1 MLLLIAHIVI
11 CLCLLAAMLSVW
23 LPPSVLPIPAW
34 FGLAFEWLLMAE
46 IVLGLLLL
54 FTRRR
59 RWAWLTV
66 VMLVVCAAPVAY
78 TVSHGALFFPKRE
91 LPDSFTLMS
100 YNTHLMGGSAKPKQN
115 RIIQYILRTQPDVVC
130 LQEVEVHKSDDYL
143 TLSELREA
151 LNVYPYTY
159 FDFKIYNSRRQYGNA
174 VFSRYPLI
182 GKHTLRYESKG
193 NITSVCD
200 ILLPNQKSNIQNQTS
215 STDTLR
221 LYINHLESNRV
232 SLGSLAPTLS
242 EAEKAVHELSSTSD
256 RLEKA
261 SELRIRQAKVLRD
274 DVARS
279 PYPVLVVGDMNTT
292 PVSYTYR
299 ILQTNLRDAFLESSN
314 GNLGHTLAKRF
325 GLPGTAGG
333 RLNLGIRI
341 DYILHSK
348 NLQATDFDIPH
359 VDYSDHYPI
368 LTTIHY

>member
-1 MLLLIAHIVI
+1 MVLVILHILIS
-11 CLCLLAAMLSVW
+11 LCLLAAMLSVY

-34 FGLAFEWLLMAE
+34 FGLAFEWLLIAE

-54 FTRRR
+54 FTKRR
-59 RWAWLTV
+59 RWSWLTLA
-66 VMLVVCAAPVAY
+66 MLVVCIAPIAY

-91 LPDSFTLMS
+91 LPNSFTLMS

-115 RIIQYILRTQPDVVC
+115 RVIQYILRTQPDVVC
-130 LQEVEVHKSDDYL
+130 LQEVEVHKSDDHL

-159 FDFKIYNSRRQYGNA
+159 FDFKIYNSRRQYGNV
-174 VFSRYPLI
+174 VFSRYPLV

-200 ILLPNQKSNIQNQTS
+200 LVLP
-215 STDTLR
+215 TDTLR

-242 EAEKAVHELSSTSD
+242 EAEKTMHELSYTSD

-261 SELRIRQAKVLRD
+261 SELRIRQAKALRD
-274 DVARS
+274 DVSRS

-299 ILQTNLRDAFLESSN
+299 ILQSNLRDAFLESSN
-314 GNLGHTLAKRF
+314 GNLGHTLAKRV
-325 GLPGTAGG
+325 GLRGGTGG

-348 NLQATDFDIPH
+348 QLQASDFDVPH

-368 LTTIHY
+368 ITTIHY